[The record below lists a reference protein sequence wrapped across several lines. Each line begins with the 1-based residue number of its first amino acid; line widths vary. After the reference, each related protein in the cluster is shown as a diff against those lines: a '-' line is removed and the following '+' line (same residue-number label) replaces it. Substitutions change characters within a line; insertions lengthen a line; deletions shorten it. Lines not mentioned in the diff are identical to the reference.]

1 MMPPVPI
8 IGSAMKA
15 GMVSAPSRA
24 ISFSNS
30 SAQYAANCVS
40 LMPAGAWR
48 YQCGQIVCLT
58 QSIGK
63 SKCWWKPGR
72 AGQTAGHDA
81 GAVVAAVPR
90 DDLFLVPA
98 SEHVVVV
105 PDDLDLRLVGV
116 RPRHAVIHLLH
127 ARRRPVDDARR

>member
-15 GMVSAPSRA
+15 AMVSAPSRA

-40 LMPAGAWR
+40 LMPAGA
-48 YQCGQIVCLT
+48 
-58 QSIGK
+58 
-63 SKCWWKPGR
+63 PGDQGGGR
-72 AGQTAGHDA
+72 GWAVPVRADRVLDAIDRQVEVLVEARQAGQAAGHDA

-90 DDLFLVPA
+90 D
-98 SEHVVVV
+98 
-105 PDDLDLRLVGV
+105 
-116 RPRHAVIHLLH
+116 
-127 ARRRPVDDARR
+127 